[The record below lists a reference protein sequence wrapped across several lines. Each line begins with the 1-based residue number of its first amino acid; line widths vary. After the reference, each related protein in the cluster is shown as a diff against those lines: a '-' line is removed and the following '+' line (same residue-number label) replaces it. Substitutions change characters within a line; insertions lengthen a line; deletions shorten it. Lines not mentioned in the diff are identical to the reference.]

1 MVPRMNSLSF
11 TTSHTPNPYLPP
23 PPPALGQ
30 SSQSSYPM
38 AHSTSTTSL
47 SNIARP
53 PKSKPHFVWNQNRR
67 FSDFKDLRKLSILGL
82 DDLACLPQLAVC
94 MTACSSTLKA
104 LEISLSFDLASRARK
119 PVAPVPTTNHALEVI
134 DDEDEDDMTPPP
146 PQPTVIAHKPTHN
159 NEADVRK
166 EKDAQDSILAKLF
179 ALVPSKVEDR
189 KVEKALKD
197 TASRLKSKESQHEAF
212 LEDVKKAMSQLFE
225 LKSISYK
232 GLVNDKTILKKLEK
246 SIDKY
251 LNSGAIK
258 ANSYLSDSLSSPM
271 GESQNS
277 HNHNLSTNKIQTKP
291 PQVMGSIHHPLHGNF
306 GSKPLSVAEMQDYL
320 VANPSAVGFNPGH
333 HVGNPVYFGTPS
345 PYFSATYPPNSSSP
359 HLVIASSSVGHP
371 NYHALTTAS
380 STIPSHGQYSLNQQ
394 PKLQGAPVVSQEYSF
409 QHILPLAQKKDS
421 ETLVEFDSGTEE
433 EDSLDMPVGA
443 SSATPTPFFAP
454 AAPSKDR
461 EDEMDID
468 MEHPDLPDTE
478 YGTDEE
484 MIEETSTDAVTT
496 ETSAVVADPF
506 ALVEPQSSAMHL
518 GATPKEPTR
527 STDPTNHETREHHYD
542 NAREG
547 QVKTT
552 PTKAKLSKPVLKTTT
567 TADEIMNQYLRTTHG
582 FHLEE
587 LVVYLV
593 PVKPSVIGRA
603 LDLSCLKRLTLLN
616 VGPQVGFWS
625 LVDKLQKESLTMQLE
640 SIHTDDVSLAFLN
653 CISNIRGLQELFLMR
668 RSSKEVDSASTK
680 NSASLT
686 DIRILA
692 LRRHISTL
700 KRLMIM
706 AVEDDSWDLDSKTFR
721 LLTAK
726 GEGLVELSFSTEVG
740 KYVSLAVPAPSNLS
754 NMAQHYL
761 MQGLHGLKN
770 LHAMHVIALRSVD
783 PTTVAREARKFTV
796 DNLAHL
802 PTLKLKYL
810 AMGATV
816 YELARRSK
824 SLRVRLSYDPKGK
837 GKAKAGQ
844 LSTDAEYFNEI
855 ENAETEVGCARHLK
869 FFEVPG
875 VKIFTKEV
883 RLGKL

>member
-1 MVPRMNSLSF
+1 
-11 TTSHTPNPYLPP
+11 
-23 PPPALGQ
+23 
-30 SSQSSYPM
+30 M
-38 AHSTSTTSL
+38 AHSTSTASL
-47 SNIARP
+47 SNIARL
-53 PKSKPHFVWNQNRR
+53 PKSKPHFVWGQNRR
-67 FSDFKDLRKLSILGL
+67 FSGFKDLRKLSVLGL
-82 DDLACLPQLAVC
+82 DDLACLPQLAAC

-119 PVAPVPTTNHALEVI
+119 PVAPVPTTNHALEVA

-146 PQPTVIAHKPTHN
+146 PQPAVIAQKPTHN

-179 ALVPSKVEDR
+179 ALVPSKAEDR

-197 TASRLKSKESQHEAF
+197 TASRLKSKESQDEAF

-225 LKSISYK
+225 LKAISYK

-251 LNSGAIK
+251 LKSGAVK
-258 ANSYLSDSLSSPM
+258 ANSYPSDSLSSPI

-277 HNHNLSTNKIQTKP
+277 QNHNLSTNKIHTKP
-291 PQVMGSIHHPLHGNF
+291 SQVMGSIHPPLHNSLGN
-306 GSKPLSVAEMQDYL
+306 KPLSAAEVQDFL
-320 VANPSAVGFNPGH
+320 LANSSNVGFNPGH
-333 HVGNPVYFGTPS
+333 HMGNPVYFGTPS
-345 PYFSATYPPNSSSP
+345 PYFSPAHPSSSSSP
-359 HLVIASSSVGHP
+359 HLVLASSSGGHP
-371 NYHALTTAS
+371 NYHGLTTAS
-380 STIPSHGQYSLNQQ
+380 STIPSHGKYSLNQQ
-394 PKLQGAPVVSQEYSF
+394 PKLQGAPPASQEYSF
-409 QHILPLAQKKDS
+409 QTILQLAEKKDS
-421 ETLVEFDSGTEE
+421 EAFVEFDSGTEE

-443 SSATPTPFFAP
+443 ASATPTPFFAP
-454 AAPSKDR
+454 AASSKDR

-484 MIEETSTDAVTT
+484 MTEETNTDALAT
-496 ETSAVVADPF
+496 EPSAVVTDPG
-506 ALVEPQSSAMHL
+506 ALVQPQSSAMQFT
-518 GATPKEPTR
+518 APPKEPTN
-527 STDPTNHETREHHYD
+527 SADLTNHETQDHQYD
-542 NAREG
+542 VARED
-547 QVKTT
+547 QVKST
-552 PTKAKLSKPVLKTTT
+552 PTKAKTSTSALKTTT

-603 LDLSCLKRLTLLN
+603 VDLSCLKRLTLLN

-653 CISNIRGLQELFLMR
+653 CIASIRGLQELFLMK
-668 RSSKEVDSASTK
+668 RSGKEVDSASTK

-692 LRRHISTL
+692 LRKHIGTL

-740 KYVSLAVPAPSNLS
+740 KYVSLAVPA
-754 NMAQHYL
+754 
-761 MQGLHGLKN
+761 
-770 LHAMHVIALRSVD
+770 
-783 PTTVAREARKFTV
+783 
-796 DNLAHL
+796 
-802 PTLKLKYL
+802 
-810 AMGATV
+810 
-816 YELARRSK
+816 
-824 SLRVRLSYDPKGK
+824 SLEP
-837 GKAKAGQ
+837 
-844 LSTDAEYFNEI
+844 F
-855 ENAETEVGCARHLK
+855 
-869 FFEVPG
+869 
-875 VKIFTKEV
+875 
-883 RLGKL
+883 